1 MKIELKNLKHHPD
14 MSEETECFSASIYY
28 DGRKVGEV
36 RNEGRG
42 GCNWPEWT
50 DKAVMDQFEAWVVT
64 LPPVESGFDKL
75 PELKMNS
82 DLWFSM
88 EVQRIINDRWLRKTA
103 KKGIAIKLDDTPED
117 EWLIWR
123 GVPATPENLARIKA
137 KYGARIKR
145 ILNEELATN

>member
-1 MKIELKNLKHHPD
+1 

-42 GCNWPEWT
+42 GNNWADWT
-50 DKAVMDQFEAWVVT
+50 ALSVRNQFEAWVLT
-64 LPPVESGFDKL
+64 LPPVEK
-75 PELKMNS
+75 LKMNS

-117 EWLIWR
+117 DWLIWR